1 LNLSQPLGSSA
12 AQAGAA
18 PSKSSAM
25 KTAMRMISPPQ
36 S

>member
-12 AQAGAA
+12 AHAGTL
-18 PSKSSAM
+18 PSNANTM
-25 KTAMRMISPPQ
+25 KTALRMASPPR